1 MSRNQC
7 DPRALK
13 VARELHR
20 SEQPELTIL
29 FGSRARGDYREY
41 VSDIDIMLVQAERP
55 SREQQCRVERA
66 ALDAAERFCG
76 RPVPVQVIWKTSQ
89 EFDRM
94 RRTLNDVV
102 VHALREGVI
111 MPPEQENRRQSD
123 TDDHSYEWSITDERV
138 RHAEMHL
145 FGFNGMIGIDAP
157 DDLIGQQAH
166 AAMEHALKALISAH
180 QQRFAPIYD
189 IAQLIRDAAAVDPD
203 FQFRPGIDAGLY
215 NQYADRHEYRPVP
228 NPISHIPGYRETV
241 NGDVT
246 ALLNRVREIRGGHRD

>member
-1 MSRNQC
+1 MSRNKC

-66 ALDAAERFCG
+66 ALAAAERFCG
-76 RPVPVQVIWKTSQ
+76 RPVPVQVVWKTSQ

-94 RRTLNDVV
+94 RRTINDVV

-123 TDDHSYEWSITDERV
+123 TDDHSQEWNVTDERI
-138 RHAEMHL
+138 RHAENHIAAFNLMVV
-145 FGFNGMIGIDAP
+145 NGMP
-157 DDLIGQQAH
+157 DDLVGQHAH
-166 AAMEHALKALISAH
+166 SAMEHALKALISASGRGYQH
-180 QQRFAPIYD
+180 VHNIH
-189 IAQLIRDAAAVDPD
+189 ILTRDALAADPG
-203 FQFRPGIDAGLY
+203 FQFVPGIDGGIY
-215 NQYADRHEYRPVP
+215 NQYAGRDEYDPTE
-228 NPISHIPGYRETV
+228 NPISDIPGYRETV

-246 ALLNRVREIRGGHRD
+246 AILNRVREIRSGNRD

>member
-1 MSRNQC
+1 MPRNKC

-76 RPVPVQVIWKTSQ
+76 RPVPVQVVWKTSQ

-94 RRTLNDVV
+94 RRTINDVV

-166 AAMEHALKALISAH
+166 AAMEHALKALISASGRSYQH
-180 QQRFAPIYD
+180 VHNIH
-189 IAQLIRDAAAVDPD
+189 ILTRDALAADPG
-203 FQFRPGIDAGLY
+203 FQFVPGIDGGIY
-215 NQYADRHEYRPVP
+215 NQYAGRDEYDPTE

-246 ALLNRVREIRGGHRD
+246 AILNRVREIRGGTRD

>member
-1 MSRNQC
+1 MSRNKC

-55 SREQQCRVERA
+55 SMEQQCRVERA

-76 RPVPVQVIWKTSQ
+76 RPVPVQVVWKTSQ

-123 TDDHSYEWSITDERV
+123 GDDHSYEWMVTDERI
-138 RHAEMHL
+138 RKAEMHL
-145 FGFNGMIGIDAP
+145 DAFNILADMGLS
-157 DDLIGQQAH
+157 DLIAGQSAH
-166 AAMEHALKALISAH
+166 PAMAHALKALISAH
-180 QQRFAPIYD
+180 RQRFAPIYD

-215 NQYADRHEYRPVP
+215 NQYADRHEYRPVA

-246 ALLNRVREIRGGHRD
+246 ALLNRVREIRGGNRD